1 MSRHVRG
8 FGQLIQRK
16 RKKRSLFGSQ
26 CYMYCLWEQFGL
38 VDDKRE
44 LSLNGMLTFFQRIP
58 AYRAEVQKAIS
69 ECKGIGKYLGIYIL
83 FVIFFVLTI
92 DRVFLKLLF
101 PVPSLIIGTF
111 ISQNHRLC
119 EKTTLDQSYVY
130 GIRLIGC
137 CTVISVVNR
146 SFF

>member
-1 MSRHVRG
+1 MSRYVRG

-83 FVIFFVLTI
+83 FLIFFVLMI
-92 DRVFLKLLF
+92 DRAFLKPLF
-101 PVPSLIIGTF
+101 IPSSTF
-111 ISQNHRLC
+111 ISQNHHLC
-119 EKTTLDQSYVY
+119 EKTTLDQFYLD
-130 GIRLIGC
+130 GIRLIGS